1 MFIQLSVY
9 SVINLHCIVYCSA
22 QSELVPYAE
31 VINSMLVQVLNWSQ
45 HAGDKAPEQQKPLRY
60 STAYCQTYD

>member
-1 MFIQLSVY
+1 
-9 SVINLHCIVYCSA
+9 VYCSA

-45 HAGDKAPEQQKPLRY
+45 NVGDKEPGQHRPLRCAT
-60 STAYCQTYD
+60 SCDIAADLDQ